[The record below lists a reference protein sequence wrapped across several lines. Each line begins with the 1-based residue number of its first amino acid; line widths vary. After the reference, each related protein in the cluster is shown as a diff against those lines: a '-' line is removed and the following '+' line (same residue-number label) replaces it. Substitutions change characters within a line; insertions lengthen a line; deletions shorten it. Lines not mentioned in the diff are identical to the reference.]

1 MSGGHYLGSDVRDL
15 CQSIILV
22 LRSDFYKG
30 KIDVVAKLI
39 RDFGENETNVNLG
52 LNNFF
57 ILAPEENFFGGKV
70 KNNKL
75 CTLFYRETN
84 NNNYV
89 NDYDKLI
96 KIHSWVIITLVNNLI
111 SC

>member
-1 MSGGHYLGSDVRDL
+1 LKKKQH
-15 CQSIILV
+15 
-22 LRSDFYKG
+22 
-30 KIDVVAKLI
+30 
-39 RDFGENETNVNLG
+39 VNLG

-96 KIHSWVIITLVNNLI
+96 KIHSWGDNYLGLDNLI

>member
-1 MSGGHYLGSDVRDL
+1 
-15 CQSIILV
+15 
-22 LRSDFYKG
+22 
-30 KIDVVAKLI
+30 
-39 RDFGENETNVNLG
+39 LG

-57 ILAPEENFFGGKV
+57 ILARRKKFFGGKV
-70 KNNKL
+70 KNKL

-96 KIHSWVIITLVNNLI
+96 KIHSWGDNYLGLDNLI